1 MKKTLILSLA
11 LALGITTVCAASPLK
26 NYNAGKVAVDLG
38 LNVPTSNTYEGHSV
52 GSKKTSPYAGITV
65 GLGSNTAVNYKWNQ
79 YKNSGSNKVEAQ
91 QLNLMYKSCQYLMFT
106 QVMSTVTSNCTATA
120 AAAVPAKS
128 VSRDVSNCLF
138 SVLYGAEQAWAT
150 SSTAMKSA

>member
-52 GSKKTSPYAGITV
+52 GSKKPLSTTNGI
-65 GLGSNTAVNYKWNQ
+65 NTK
-79 YKNSGSNKVEAQ
+79 
-91 QLNLMYKSCQYLMFT
+91 
-106 QVMSTVTSNCTATA
+106 TA
-120 AAAVPAKS
+120 AVTRSKPS
-128 VSRDVSNCLF
+128 
-138 SVLYGAEQAWAT
+138 
-150 SSTAMKSA
+150 SST

>member
-91 QLNLMYKSCQYLMFT
+91 QLNLMYKVLPVLDVYAGYVDSDIKLHGD
-106 QVMSTVTSNCTATA
+106 
-120 AAAVPAKS
+120 
-128 VSRDVSNCLF
+128 SRSRSSRPSRCPGTCRIAF
-138 SVLYGAEQAWAT
+138 SLYFMGQSRRGQQAQQL
-150 SSTAMKSA
+150 

>member
-65 GLGSNTAVNYKWNQ
+65 GLAAIPLSTTNGINTK
-79 YKNSGSNKVEAQ
+79 
-91 QLNLMYKSCQYLMFT
+91 
-106 QVMSTVTSNCTATA
+106 TA
-120 AAAVPAKS
+120 AVTRSKPS
-128 VSRDVSNCLF
+128 
-138 SVLYGAEQAWAT
+138 
-150 SSTAMKSA
+150 SST

>member
-52 GSKKTSPYAGITV
+52 GSKKNVSLCRYHRRP
-65 GLGSNTAVNYKWNQ
+65 WQQ
-79 YKNSGSNKVEAQ
+79 YRCQLQMESIQNSGSNKVEA
-91 QLNLMYKSCQYLMFT
+91 S
-106 QVMSTVTSNCTATA
+106 
-120 AAAVPAKS
+120 
-128 VSRDVSNCLF
+128 
-138 SVLYGAEQAWAT
+138 
-150 SSTAMKSA
+150 SST